1 MKNKIV
7 FIPFLLLVCTPM
19 YSGMPE
25 LLNGENRL
33 LSDWLRLQQR
43 LIRASKGVP
52 HVAYSRH
59 FAYTSIAVY
68 EALANSDVSYNSLAG
83 QLQDLGALPKPV
95 RGVKY
100 CWPAS
105 GNAAFAMMFRSFY
118 KNIVSKTHLIDSLE
132 NAYYAMYEYTGY
144 TEDEV
149 NKGEAFGKSIAQA
162 ILAWADRDGYSKNRP
177 AYQLLTGEGRWIATP
192 PGFDAPALP
201 YWVENRTMTAGKV
214 SIKEPLQFNKE
225 KASEFHKMVSEV
237 YDVCKNLTEEQTN
250 IAWFWDDSPNGKY
263 FSVFGHWAS
272 ILAQI
277 IDEKKLP
284 LMTGAEAFAKMS
296 MSQYNASI
304 ACWKGKYKYAVLRPV
319 TYIQKYID
327 KSWTPLIETPPHPE
341 YPAAHATFSS
351 AAAIALTNVLGKNLS
366 FTDHSY
372 DDLGFAP
379 RSFNSLEEAAHEAGL
394 SRLYGGIHYRPS
406 IDAGFLLGEGVANEM
421 INQLKFRKAK

>member
-7 FIPFLLLVCTPM
+7 LIPLLLLVCVPM
-19 YSGMPE
+19 YSGSPE
-25 LLNGENRL
+25 ALNGESRL

-59 FAYTSIAVY
+59 FAYTSVAVY
-68 EALANSDVSYNSLAG
+68 EALIGGDAGYKSLAG
-83 QLQDLGALPKPV
+83 QLQDLSSLPKPV
-95 RGVKY
+95 TGAKY

-105 GNAAFAMMFRSFY
+105 ANAAFATMFRIFY
-118 KNIVSKTHLIDSLE
+118 NNVSKAQLIDSLE
-132 NAYYAMYEYTGY
+132 NTYNAMYEHTGY

-149 NKGEAFGKSIAQA
+149 NRGSAFGKSIAQA
-162 ILAWADRDGYSKNRP
+162 VIAWAERDGYSKQHSAFQP
-177 AYQLLTGEGRWIATP
+177 LTGEGRWIATP
-192 PGFDAPALP
+192 PAFDAPAVP
-201 YWVENRTMTAGKV
+201 YWVDNRLMTATGASLKA
-214 SIKEPLQFNKE
+214 PLKFNKE

-237 YDVCKNLTEEQTN
+237 YNVHKNLTEEQSN

-277 IDEKKLP
+277 IDEKKLS

-296 MSQYNASI
+296 ICQYNASI
-304 ACWKGKYKYAVLRPV
+304 ACWKGKYEYAVLRPV
-319 TYIQKYID
+319 SYIQKYID
-327 KSWTPLIETPPHPE
+327 ESWKPLIDTPPHPE
-341 YPAAHATFSS
+341 YPAAHATMSSS
-351 AAAIALTNVLGKNLS
+351 AATALTNVLGKNVA

-372 DDLGFAP
+372 DDLGFKS
-379 RSFNSLEEAAHEAGL
+379 RSFKSFEEAAHEAGL

-406 IDAGFLLGEGVANEM
+406 IDAGYLLGQSVAEDALKN
-421 INQLKFRKAK
+421 IKFRK